1 MAAKP
6 RARTSRANNA
16 RRTSQ
21 KERRGQHVL
30 DVAVRSQQAVRQRK
44 QRMLGLISKALLCLA
59 LLVGVYYGVTRAVA
73 MLLLKN
79 PEYNI
84 ADLQVQTDGS
94 LSSDTV
100 LAAADLHKGTNIFL
114 VSLGR
119 AQARV
124 EAIPQVEKA
133 QVTRQ
138 LPNRIVIEINER
150 KPVAWIAP
158 ERGAATRQEVTSS
171 SQSFLVD
178 AHGLLLQPRKLMPQ
192 DYFLPIIRNYTGG
205 PRSDGQESDGDEIK
219 AALDLLH
226 AEQDS
231 PLAAR
236 FQIQEIDL
244 AKHFGIEVT
253 DRDGLQVLFGLD
265 DMDKQLKRLEV
276 YLQPLDQGPDK
287 PHTINLMAERNVP
300 VTFYPSPTPDAGASP
315 APSPS
320 PSAGNNDKDKDK
332 EKAGDKSKNASNKSH
347 KEHASPSPKQK
358 PGN

>member
-6 RARTSRANNA
+6 RAQKSRANNA
-16 RRTSQ
+16 RRTTSKQ
-21 KERRGQHVL
+21 RRGQHVL
-30 DVAVRSQQAVRQRK
+30 DVAVRSQQAVRQRQAAMFGAVCK
-44 QRMLGLISKALLCLA
+44 IL
-59 LLVGVYYGVTRAVA
+59 LLVALAVGIYFGVSRAVA

-94 LSSDTV
+94 LSPDAV

-133 QVTRQ
+133 QITRQ
-138 LPNRIVIEINER
+138 LPSRINIQIYER
-150 KPVAWIAP
+150 KPAAWIAP
-158 ERGAATRQEVTSS
+158 EHGAATRQDVTASN
-171 SQSFLVD
+171 QSFLID
-178 AHGLLLQPRKLMPQ
+178 AHGLLWQPRKLLPP
-192 DYFLPIIRNYTGG
+192 DYFLPIIRSYNGG
-205 PRSDGQESDGDEIK
+205 PRSDGEECAGEEVR
-219 AALDLLH
+219 AALELLR

-236 FQIQEIDL
+236 FQIEEIDL
-244 AKHFGIEVT
+244 SKHFGIVVT
-253 DRDGLQVLFGLD
+253 DRNGLQVLFGLD

-276 YLQPLDQGPDK
+276 YLQPLDQGTEK
-287 PHTINLMAERNVP
+287 PHTINLLAERNVP
-300 VTFYPSPTPDAGASP
+300 VTFYPSPTPAGGAPAASP

-320 PSAGNNDKDKDK
+320 PSPGKDKDK
-332 EKAGDKSKNASNKSH
+332 AGEKTKAGDSKNH
-347 KEHASPSPKQK
+347 KAHPSPSPRLK
-358 PGN
+358 PDQ